1 MASRS
6 TASGA
11 RSQQNF
17 MSHRG
22 YLYFKIAFA
31 LCLLAVIAYFAS
43 DPTPVANGGT
53 VVGYALG
60 TISLLIIV
68 WLSFLGVRKR
78 LMTSGKWSLRGW
90 TSAHVYLGLS
100 LIILATLHTGFQF
113 GWNIHTLAYVLMMLV
128 ILSGAWGLY
137 AYLSLPIKMAQN
149 RDSMTEQEMLVEL
162 DALDK
167 NLGKAAL
174 PLRKEWVDIVEMT
187 IRQSKIGGSILSRF
201 RRNPSS
207 CGTAKGLAAFK
218 RIQTNL
224 SDKDVDL
231 VADVVAILERKKAIL
246 YRIRSHIR
254 YRALLEVWLSIHIPV
269 TFALILALVAHVFSV
284 FYYW

>member
-6 TASGA
+6 TASGP

-53 VVGYALG
+53 VVGYTLG

-100 LIILATLHTGFQF
+100 LIILATL
-113 GWNIHTLAYVLMMLV
+113 
-128 ILSGAWGLY
+128 
-137 AYLSLPIKMAQN
+137 
-149 RDSMTEQEMLVEL
+149 
-162 DALDK
+162 
-167 NLGKAAL
+167 
-174 PLRKEWVDIVEMT
+174 
-187 IRQSKIGGSILSRF
+187 LSRF
-201 RRNPSS
+201 KFTAVKGRDPRPELILTLRPS
-207 CGTAKGLAAFK
+207 GG
-218 RIQTNL
+218 
-224 SDKDVDL
+224 
-231 VADVVAILERKKAIL
+231 
-246 YRIRSHIR
+246 
-254 YRALLEVWLSIHIPV
+254 VWLQVEELS
-269 TFALILALVAHVFSV
+269 S
-284 FYYW
+284 